1 MSSLFV
7 IDLTYLADIVEVER
21 YLDEHRDFLERQ
33 YKAGIFLASGRK
45 EPRTGGVIL
54 ASGTRSAIAD
64 ALEDDPFKKHH
75 VAEYSITEFVPT
87 KTSPELEMYR
97 QPA

>member
-7 IDLTYLADIVEVER
+7 IDLTYVADIVEVER
-21 YLDEHRDFLERQ
+21 YLNEHRDFLERQ
-33 YKAGIFLASGRK
+33 YKAGILLASGRK

-54 ASGTRSAIAD
+54 ATGNRAEIAA

-75 VAEYSITEFVPT
+75 LAEYSITEFVPT
-87 KTSPELEMYR
+87 KTSSELARYR
-97 QPA
+97 QPG

>member
-21 YLDEHRDFLERQ
+21 YLNEHRDFLDCQ

-45 EPRTGGVIL
+45 EPPAGGVIL
-54 ASGTRSAIAD
+54 ATGDRAEIAA
-64 ALEDDPFKKHH
+64 ALEEDPFKKHH
-75 VAEYSITEFVPT
+75 LAEYSITEFVPT
-87 KTSPELEMYR
+87 KTLSELDRYR
-97 QPA
+97 QPD